1 MPLDGGEEHQL
12 LVQRFLRLLDEE
24 FDQLGDFLRVRQL
37 TLIPGIAA
45 APVFGPERR
54 VDPAGTQCGHQKSVH
69 GQAPRHLPET
79 DYTKLAGAVS
89 GDRYFPG
96 SRRHAFALYPG
107 TRGDVDDPAV
117 PSFDHSGSTQ

>member
-37 TLIPGIAA
+37 TLIPG
-45 APVFGPERR
+45 
-54 VDPAGTQCGHQKSVH
+54 
-69 GQAPRHLPET
+69 
-79 DYTKLAGAVS
+79 
-89 GDRYFPG
+89 
-96 SRRHAFALYPG
+96 

-117 PSFDHSGSTQ
+117 PAFDHSR